1 MMPRPLLKRILPD
14 RHSLARR
21 WYLRPF
27 RGALSNPAYWTL
39 HRRSV
44 IRAVT
49 LGLFICFVPLP
60 VHLLLAPTVAILLRA
75 NLPLS
80 MLTILL
86 VNPLTMV
93 PVFFG
98 AYWVGTVLTGSNL
111 ESFDFALTWD
121 WASENLVVIWKP
133 FLLGCL
139 VSGTLAALSG
149 YLAMSVWWR
158 QHVMHRYQRRVARL
172 RAQSGAI
179 DQNPAL

>member
-1 MMPRPLLKRILPD
+1 MPRPLLKRILPD

-49 LGLFICFVPLP
+49 TGT
-60 VHLLLAPTVAILLRA
+60 VHLLRPFARSPLLAPTAAILLRA

-121 WASENLVVIWKP
+121 WASENLVSDLEAVPAW
-133 FLLGCL
+133 
-139 VSGTLAALSG
+139 LSG
-149 YLAMSVWWR
+149 ERNPGRAVRLSRDVGVVAPACHASLPAPRWR
-158 QHVMHRYQRRVARL
+158 
-172 RAQSGAI
+172 G
-179 DQNPAL
+179 

>member
-1 MMPRPLLKRILPD
+1 MPRPFLKRILPD
-14 RHSLARR
+14 RHSLAHR

-27 RGALSNPAYWTL
+27 RGALRNPAYWTL

-60 VHLLLAPTVAILLRA
+60 VHLLLAPTAAILLRA

-93 PVFFG
+93 PVAF
-98 AYWVGTVLTGSNL
+98 WR
-111 ESFDFALTWD
+111 
-121 WASENLVVIWKP
+121 
-133 FLLGCL
+133 LLGRD
-139 VSGTLAALSG
+139 GAH
-149 YLAMSVWWR
+149 R
-158 QHVMHRYQRRVARL
+158 QQPGIL
-172 RAQSGAI
+172 
-179 DQNPAL
+179 

>member
-1 MMPRPLLKRILPD
+1 MPRRLLKRLLPD
-14 RHSLARR
+14 RHSLAQR
-21 WYLRPF
+21 WYMRPF

-44 IRAVT
+44 IRAVA
-49 LGLFICFVPLP
+49 LGLFICFIPLP
-60 VHLLLAPTVAILLRA
+60 VHLLLAPLVAILFRA

-80 MLTILL
+80 VATILL
-86 VNPLTMV
+86 VNPFTVV

-98 AYWVGTVLTGSNL
+98 AYWVGTALTGSNL
-111 ESFDFALTWD
+111 ETFDFSLTWE
-121 WASENLVVIWKP
+121 WVSEYLPAIWKP

-149 YLAMSVWWR
+149 YLVMSIWWR

-172 RAQSGAI
+172 RAQSAAI
-179 DQNPAL
+179 EQNPTL

>member
-1 MMPRPLLKRILPD
+1 MPRRILNRLLPD
-14 RHSLARR
+14 RHSLAQR

-39 HRRSV
+39 RRRSAL
-44 IRAVT
+44 RAVA

-60 VHLLLAPTVAILLRA
+60 VHLLLAPLAAILLRA

-80 MLTILL
+80 VATILL
-86 VNPLTMV
+86 VNPFTAV

-98 AYWVGTVLTGSNL
+98 AYWVGAVLTGSSL
-111 ESFDFALTWD
+111 QDFDFSLTWE
-121 WASENLVVIWKP
+121 WASGSLVEIWKP

-139 VSGTLAALSG
+139 VSGTLAALLG
-149 YLAMSVWWR
+149 YFAASVWWR
-158 QHVMHRYQRRVARL
+158 QHVLHRYQLRRTRL

-179 DQNPAL
+179 EENSTL